1 MILHTSKNR
10 GFSLVE
16 VMIAVLVLAIGIL
29 AVSKLQTSLLRSGS
43 DANKRSIAA
52 SIAQKKIDDLR
63 RFVEISTLDNWS
75 DLAINSVTSLRYPL
89 SLAFDNIA
97 DNEGGRIKPGRIYS
111 DPLNNESPVFELS
124 WTTDNYYYNGVNQIA
139 TTTAVAPSVS
149 FKLAHV
155 VVTWDGVGDNTNSVV
170 SFDTFIHSYDLTN
183 TSLGGAPASVGTP
196 GPVAK
201 YNPLG
206 APDVIDIDVDTGK
219 LRQTSKPLP
228 DVVSD
233 ENTLVQFEVVTYH
246 QDGSDFIADRKEE
259 FITASCNCEL
269 ASSGLGYTPGYV
281 LWDGVNRDDELGYEI
296 NKATATETNNDSAA
310 VNICNV
316 CCRDHHDAT
325 ASTIKYVTSTTTG
338 DHPHYN
344 AAGGTV
350 IAGEE
355 YVESCRL
362 KRIDGVFRAF
372 QDWNL
377 KDITVMDRASL
388 ANGNALQTE
397 YIDYQKDFLLYDVA
411 SLGSIPTK
419 PPLRSPVSMTL
430 GAQQQLE
437 ARGLYIDNV
446 YDVAGNENP
455 ASYLTY
461 VQSASKTDR
470 LEVIPFAEVNL
481 TLLASWD
488 SSTIANVTVSNE
500 DADTV
505 IDPANDYYG
514 TYSRGSLDSVTLVPV
529 TPAANITA
537 TIRDD
542 NDGLTQID
550 STPGPSYKSDTITV
564 NVGAS
569 IGTYKISGTYS
580 IDYGIY
586 NTGSP
591 EIDITSGGTCVDPL
605 PAGNTYSCDVLAPW
619 SGTIT
624 ITVPRTNG
632 QPTLRCEVN
641 TTVEL
646 DSSHSFTG
654 VVADETY
661 DFGSLTCVH

>member
-1 MILHTSKNR
+1 MTSPTSKKN
-10 GFSLVE
+10 GFSLIE

-43 DANKRSIAA
+43 DANKRSVAA

-63 RFVEISTLDNWS
+63 RFVEITTLDDWS
-75 DLAINSVTSLRYPL
+75 SLDDVPGSSLEYGTSLKYPL

-97 DNEGGRIKPGRIYS
+97 DNEGGRIYPGPIKS
-111 DPLNNESPVFELS
+111 GNDVFNLS
-124 WTTDNYYYNGVNQIA
+124 WTTDNYYYSGVNQIA

-155 VVTWDGVGDNTNSVV
+155 VVTWDGVGDNTNNVV
-170 SFDTFIHSYDLTN
+170 SFDTFIHSYDLSN
-183 TSLGGAPASVGTP
+183 TSLGGTPASTGTP

-201 YNPLG
+201 YDPLG

-269 ASSGLGYTPGYV
+269 ATSGLGNTPGYV
-281 LWDGVNRDDELGYEI
+281 LWDGVNRDDELGYEM

-310 VNICNV
+310 VNVCNV

-325 ASTIKYVTSTTTG
+325 TSAIKYVAGTTTG
-338 DHPHYN
+338 DHPHYKADGSVAN
-344 AAGGTV
+344 V
-350 IAGEE
+350 GEE

-388 ANGNALQTE
+388 ADGNQLQTD
-397 YIDYQKDFLLYDVA
+397 YVDYQKNFILNYVA
-411 SLGSIPTK
+411 SVGSTPTK
-419 PPLRSPVSMTL
+419 PTLRSPVSMTL

-437 ARGLYIDNV
+437 ARGVYIDNV
-446 YDVAGNENP
+446 YDVAGGENP
-455 ASYLTY
+455 SSYLTY
-461 VQSASKTDR
+461 IQSASKTDR

-481 TLLASWD
+481 SLLASWD
-488 SSTIANVTVSNE
+488 SNNPTNVTVTNE
-500 DADTV
+500 AADTV
-505 IDPANDYYG
+505 VDPVNDYYG
-514 TYSRGSLDSVTLVPV
+514 TFSRGWASALNQA
-529 TPAANITA
+529 TPGADITA
-537 TIRDD
+537 TMRDD
-542 NDGLTQID
+542 NHGLTQIVAT
-550 STPGPSYKSDTITV
+550 SPSPNNLSDTITV

-569 IGTYKISGTYS
+569 AGAITVSGTY
-580 IDYGIY
+580 GITY
-586 NTGSP
+586 PLGNTGSP
-591 EIDITSGGTCVDPL
+591 TISPASECNLQGNPSTYTCSFNSPWTGTIQIAVNIKTGQKTKRCSGSSTSFGASGLTTNTTHNFASFACDQPPL
-605 PAGNTYSCDVLAPW
+605 P
-619 SGTIT
+619 
-624 ITVPRTNG
+624 
-632 QPTLRCEVN
+632 
-641 TTVEL
+641 
-646 DSSHSFTG
+646 
-654 VVADETY
+654 
-661 DFGSLTCVH
+661 

>member
-1 MILHTSKNR
+1 MTLRTSKSR
-10 GFSLVE
+10 GFSLIE

-52 SIAQKKIDDLR
+52 NIAQKKIDDLR
-63 RFVEISTLDNWS
+63 RFVEISTLDDWN
-75 DLAINSVTSLRYPL
+75 DLTVNSVTSLKYPL
-89 SLAFDNIA
+89 SLAFNNIA
-97 DNEGGRIKPGRIYS
+97 DNEGGRIQPGPINS
-111 DPLNNESPVFELS
+111 GNDVFNLS

-139 TTTAVAPSVS
+139 TTNAVAPDVA

-155 VVTWDGVGDNTNSVV
+155 VVSWDGVGDDTNNVV
-170 SFDTFIHSYDLTN
+170 SFDTFIHAYDLSH
-183 TSLGGAPASVGTP
+183 TSLGGSPSSVGTP

-206 APDVIDIDVDTGK
+206 APDVINIDVDTGK

-246 QDGSDFIADRKEE
+246 QDGNDFIADRKEE

-269 ASSGLGYTPGYV
+269 TSSDLGYKPGYV
-281 LWDGVNRDDELGYEI
+281 LWDGVNRDDELDPVMI
-296 NKATATETNNDSAA
+296 NKATATATNNDSDAE
-310 VNICNV
+310 NICTV

-325 ASTIKYVTSTTTG
+325 ASPIKYVAGTTTG
-338 DHPHYN
+338 DHPHYK
-344 AAGGTV
+344 ADGSIATV
-350 IAGEE
+350 GEE

-388 ANGNALQTE
+388 ADGNQLQTD
-397 YIDYQKDFLLYDVA
+397 YVNYQKDFILNNVA
-411 SLGSIPTK
+411 SVGGTPTK
-419 PPLRSPVSMTL
+419 PALRSPVSMTL

-437 ARGLYIDNV
+437 ARGVYIDNV
-446 YDVAGNENP
+446 YDVGGNPNP

-470 LEVIPFAEVNL
+470 LEIIPFAEVNL
-481 TLLASWD
+481 TLLAAWASD
-488 SSTIANVTVSNE
+488 TPTNVTVTNE

-505 IDPANDYYG
+505 VDPVNDYYG
-514 TYSRGSLDSVTLVPV
+514 TFSRGWASALNQA
-529 TPAANITA
+529 TPGADIT
-537 TIRDD
+537 TTMRDD
-542 NDGLTQID
+542 NHGLTQVVAT
-550 STPGPSYKSDTITV
+550 SPSPNNLDDTLTV

-569 IGTYKISGTYS
+569 AGAITVSGTYE
-580 IDYGIY
+580 ITYPLG

-591 EIDITSGGTCVDPL
+591 TIS
-605 PAGNTYSCDVLAPW
+605 PAGDCNLLGNPSIYTCSFNSPW
-619 SGTIT
+619 TGTIQIAVN
-624 ITVPRTNG
+624 ITTG
-632 QPTLRCEVN
+632 QKTKRCSGSSVAFGASGLTTN
-641 TTVEL
+641 TT
-646 DSSHSFTG
+646 HNFASF
-654 VVADETY
+654 ACDQPP
-661 DFGSLTCVH
+661 L